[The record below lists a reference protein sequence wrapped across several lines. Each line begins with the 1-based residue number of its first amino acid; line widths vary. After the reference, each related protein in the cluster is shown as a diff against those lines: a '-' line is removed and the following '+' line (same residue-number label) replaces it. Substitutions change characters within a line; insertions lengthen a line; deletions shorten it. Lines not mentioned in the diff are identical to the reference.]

1 MVEFKFQAEKMFS
14 QARSL
19 EPYRLEGMEIY
30 STALWHLQRDVE
42 LSTLA
47 QELSDL
53 DKNSPEVSKNNIT
66 SNEVNCCINISLAM
80 HRGTSAMI

>member
-1 MVEFKFQAEKMFS
+1 MFS

-53 DKNSPEVSKNNIT
+53 DKNSPEVSQIEFT
-66 SNEVNCCINISLAM
+66 SK
-80 HRGTSAMI
+80 